1 VKKYRLASITGLLA
15 IVLVFNVNAAHAAAG
30 SLDPTFGNG
39 GIVITP
45 SGGGV
50 VEDAV
55 LQADGKI
62 VVQGSFGVA
71 RFLSDGAVD
80 TSFGTGGF
88 AQAPASANFG
98 AVALQSDGKIL
109 VAGVGNSLT
118 GMGFAVTRLN
128 TNGSLDT
135 TFGGS
140 GTVIAN
146 LGSPNIGEAILQ
158 QPDGKIL
165 LGGTLI
171 ERIHYHTVLI
181 RYNLDG
187 SLDQTF
193 GSGGIVNVLAVN
205 GVTQLAL
212 DIAGDIFVNNS
223 FLIAEFSH
231 NGTLL
236 PQVTPALLVKS
247 SRGGSTTFLA
257 NGKYVFADTVYVGTP
272 RNRDLDGH
280 VVRFTA
286 TGAIDSTFNSPTFD
300 FEGEGGSGQF
310 DTLRSVAIQS
320 NGQLVVGG
328 GHGVSSGGNIP
339 FGLARFNLDGSF
351 DSTFGNGGIVN
362 TDISGNQGASALL
375 IQSDGKIVAIGG
387 DNSGGLALARYLAQ

>member
-1 VKKYRLASITGLLA
+1 MRKFTLSVLA
-15 IVLVFNVNAAHAAAG
+15 VFSLSLTFAALPAYAAAG
-30 SLDPTFGNG
+30 TLDPTFGNG

-45 SGGGV
+45 NGGGV
-50 VEDAV
+50 VNDAV
-55 LQADGKI
+55 LQADGRI

-71 RFLSDGAVD
+71 RFLVDGAVD

-109 VAGVGNSLT
+109 VAGVGNTLT
-118 GMGFAVTRLN
+118 NTGFAVTRLN

-135 TFGGS
+135 SFGGT
-140 GTVIAN
+140 GTVIVN

-171 ERIHYHTVLI
+171 ERFQYHTVLI

-193 GSGGIVNVLAVN
+193 GSGGVVNTVAVN
-205 GVTQLAL
+205 GATQLAL
-212 DIAGDIFVNNS
+212 DLRGDIFVNNS
-223 FLIAEFSH
+223 FSIAEFSPS
-231 NGTLL
+231 GVQL
-236 PQVTPALLVKS
+236 PQVIPAPLVKS

-257 NGKYVFADTVYVGTP
+257 NGKYVWADTVYVGAP

-300 FEGEGGSGQF
+300 FEGEGGTGQI
-310 DTLRSVAIQS
+310 DILRSVAIQS
-320 NGQLVVGG
+320 NGQVVVGG
-328 GHGVSSGGNIP
+328 GHGLFSGGSIS

-362 TDISGNQGASALL
+362 TDVSSNQGASALL
-375 IQSDGKIVAIGG
+375 IQSDGKIVAAGG
-387 DNSGGLALARYLAQ
+387 GTSGGLVLARYLAQ

>member
-1 VKKYRLASITGLLA
+1 
-15 IVLVFNVNAAHAAAG
+15 
-30 SLDPTFGNG
+30 
-39 GIVITP
+39 
-45 SGGGV
+45 V
-50 VEDAV
+50 VTDAV

-71 RFLSDGAVD
+71 RFLSTGALD
-80 TSFGTGGF
+80 TSFGNGGF
-88 AQAPASANFG
+88 AQAPASADFG

-118 GMGFAVTRLN
+118 DTGFAVTRLN
-128 TNGSLDT
+128 ADGSLDT
-135 TFGGS
+135 TFGGT
-140 GTVIAN
+140 GTVITN
-146 LGSPNIGEAILQ
+146 LGNPNIGEAILQ

-171 ERIHYHTVLI
+171 ERFQYHTVLI

-212 DIAGDIFVNNS
+212 DIGGDIFVNNS
-223 FLIAEFSH
+223 FSIAEFSH

-236 PQVTPALLVKS
+236 PQVTPAPLVKS

-310 DTLRSVAIQS
+310 DTLRPVAIQS
-320 NGQLVVGG
+320 NGQVVVAG
-328 GHGVSSGGNIP
+328 GHSNSLGQNIL

-351 DSTFGNGGIVN
+351 DSVFGNGGIV
-362 TDISGNQGASALL
+362 TTSISSGQGWNALL
-375 IQSDGKIVAIGG
+375 IQSNGKIVAIG
-387 DNSGGLALARYLAQ
+387 SGLVLARYLAQ

>member
-1 VKKYRLASITGLLA
+1 MNKYRLALITGLLA
-15 IVLVFNVNAAHAAAG
+15 IALVFNVNAAHAAAG

-50 VEDAV
+50 VTDAV

-88 AQAPASANFG
+88 AQAPASADFG

-118 GMGFAVTRLN
+118 DTGFAVTRLN
-128 TNGSLDT
+128 TDGSLDT
-135 TFGGS
+135 SFGGS
-140 GTVIAN
+140 GTVITN
-146 LGSPNIGEAILQ
+146 LGSPNVGEAILQ

-171 ERIHYHTVLI
+171 QRFHYHTVLI

-193 GSGGIVNVLAVN
+193 GSGGVVNVLAVN

-212 DIAGDIFVNNS
+212 DLRGDIFANNTL
-223 FLIAEFSH
+223 LIAEFSPS
-231 NGTLL
+231 GVQL
-236 PQVTPALLVKS
+236 PHVTPAPLFKS
-247 SRGGSTTFLA
+247 SRGGSTVFLA
-257 NGKYVFADTVYVGTP
+257 NGAYVFAETVFVGAP
-272 RNRDLDGH
+272 RNRDEDGH

-286 TGAIDSTFNSPTFD
+286 TGAIDPTFNSATFD

-320 NGQLVVGG
+320 NGKVVVGG
-328 GHGVSSGGNIP
+328 GHGVSSGGSIP
-339 FGLARFNLDGSF
+339 FGLARFNLDGGF

-375 IQSDGKIVAIGG
+375 IQSDGKIIAIGG

>member
-1 VKKYRLASITGLLA
+1 LITGLLA
-15 IVLVFNVNAAHAAAG
+15 IGLVFNVNAAHAAAG

-50 VEDAV
+50 VTDAV

-71 RFLSDGAVD
+71 RFLSTGALD
-80 TSFGTGGF
+80 TSFGNGGF
-88 AQAPASANFG
+88 AQAPASADFG

-118 GMGFAVTRLN
+118 DTGFAVTRLN
-128 TNGSLDT
+128 ADGSLDT
-135 TFGGS
+135 TFGGT
-140 GTVIAN
+140 GTVITN
-146 LGSPNIGEAILQ
+146 LGNPNIGEAILQ
-158 QPDGKIL
+158 QPDGKVL

-193 GSGGIVNVLAVN
+193 GSGGIANVLAVN

-212 DIAGDIFVNNS
+212 DIGGDIFVNNS
-223 FLIAEFSH
+223 FSIAEFSH

-236 PQVTPALLVKS
+236 PQVTPAPLVKS

-257 NGKYVFADTVYVGTP
+257 NGKYVWADTVYVGAP

-300 FEGEGGSGQF
+300 FEGEGGTGQI
-310 DTLRSVAIQS
+310 DILRSVAIQS
-320 NGQLVVGG
+320 NGQVVVGG
-328 GHGVSSGGNIP
+328 GHGLFSGGSIS

-351 DSTFGNGGIVN
+351 DSAFGNGGIVN
-362 TDISGNQGASALL
+362 TNISSNQGASALL

-387 DNSGGLALARYLAQ
+387 DNSGGLVLARYLAQ